1 MSIDLEYAIKADI
14 RNNTVVREIDVRQRR
29 EMWRTVFLVVLTVG
43 TFLLV
48 AWQRTTIQTLGM
60 QIESLKLEQ
69 VQEREAYRQL
79 RLNLATLQAPR
90 LIESRAR
97 AIGMRPATLD
107 ETLVMERPD
116 PAAQADGVLALA
128 Q

>member
-60 QIESLKLEQ
+60 QIEDLKLEQ
-69 VQEREAYRQL
+69 VREREAYRQL
-79 RLNLATLQAPR
+79 RLNLATLQAPQ

-97 AIGMRPATLD
+97 AIGMRPATLE

>member
-97 AIGMRPATLD
+97 ALGMRPATL
-107 ETLVMERPD
+107 EEKLVMERPD

>member
-69 VQEREAYRQL
+69 VREREAYRQL

-97 AIGMRPATLD
+97 AMGMRPATLE

>member
-1 MSIDLEYAIKADI
+1 MSFDLEYAIKADI
-14 RNNTVVREIDVRQRR
+14 RNTPVVREVDVRQRR

-69 VQEREAYRQL
+69 VREREAYRQL

-90 LIESRAR
+90 LVESRAR
-97 AIGMRPATLD
+97 AIGMRPATLE
-107 ETLVMERPD
+107 ETVVMERPA
-116 PAAQADGVLALA
+116 PVAQPDGVLALA